1 MVHRALTMRMTPAAV
16 FLLLAVSG
24 SAPLVPDATVRP
36 AARAEARASV
46 RVLPTRRV
54 REIVMRAD
62 TQPGPEVTV
71 RRDAA
76 GTVWAEFS

>member
-1 MVHRALTMRMTPAAV
+1 MRMAPAAV

-46 RVLPTRRV
+46 GVLPTRRV
-54 REIVMRAD
+54 HEVIRRAA
-62 TQPGPEVTV
+62 TQPRPEVSV

-76 GTVWAEFS
+76 GTVWGEFS

>member
-1 MVHRALTMRMTPAAV
+1 MRMTPAAV
-16 FLLLAVSG
+16 FLLLAVYG
-24 SAPLVPDATVRP
+24 SASFVANDATVRP

-62 TQPGPEVTV
+62 TQPRPEVTV

>member
-1 MVHRALTMRMTPAAV
+1 MRVTPAAV
-16 FLLLAVSG
+16 FLLLAANG
-24 SAPLVPDATVRP
+24 AAPPAADHARMRP

-54 REIVMRAD
+54 HEVIRRAA
-62 TQPGPEVTV
+62 TQPRPEVSV

>member
-1 MVHRALTMRMTPAAV
+1 MRMTPAAV
-16 FLLLAVSG
+16 FLLLAVYG
-24 SAPLVPDATVRP
+24 SASSVANDATVRP

>member
-1 MVHRALTMRMTPAAV
+1 MAPLAV
-16 FLLLAVSG
+16 ILLLAANG
-24 SAPLVPDATVRP
+24 AAPPAADHTRMRP

>member
-1 MVHRALTMRMTPAAV
+1 M
-16 FLLLAVSG
+16 
-24 SAPLVPDATVRP
+24 RP

-54 REIVMRAD
+54 HEVIRRAA
-62 TQPGPEVTV
+62 TQPRPEVSV